1 MKTGAPDKNRN
12 NDMRSGAPKRKKK
25 KKYTFDMYCRLTLCT
40 CLKLGP
46 AFQRCGLFVLG
57 NFI

>member
-40 CLKLGP
+40 
-46 AFQRCGLFVLG
+46 
-57 NFI
+57 

>member
-25 KKYTFDMYCRLTLCT
+25 NKIPSICI
-40 CLKLGP
+40 
-46 AFQRCGLFVLG
+46 VV
-57 NFI
+57 